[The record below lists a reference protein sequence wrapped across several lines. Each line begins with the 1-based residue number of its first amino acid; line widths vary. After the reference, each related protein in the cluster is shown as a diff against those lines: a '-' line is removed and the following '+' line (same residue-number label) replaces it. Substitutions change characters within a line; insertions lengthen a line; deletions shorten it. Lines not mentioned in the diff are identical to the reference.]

1 MAARKYKWKYEEVKA
16 IQNFIDNLSDS
27 NDEYYD
33 VLSESED
40 GKSNLFRFLE
50 VF

>member
-1 MAARKYKWKYEEVKA
+1 MAARKYKWKSEEVKA
-16 IQNFIDNLSDS
+16 IKNFIDNLSDS

-40 GKSNLFRFLE
+40 GKSILFRF
-50 VF
+50 

>member
-1 MAARKYKWKYEEVKA
+1 MEVWRSER
-16 IQNFIDNLSDS
+16 NFIDNLSDS

-40 GKSNLFRFLE
+40 GKLFRFLE